1 MRTSFSDLAK
11 GYAAFKD
18 VMLKPNQKQAY
29 LALHDWAA
37 GCGKQEFAAL
47 CLAASEDLL
56 ESEASYNRLCIG
68 PGRLLADPYES
79 IWRSGER
86 VMNNHYTAAV
96 AYAYAQFGLV
106 SSNEFSEMSDYFPNE
121 VEFMFCLASAE
132 AASRANGD
140 TDLADAFAQAHD
152 LFWSQHLGHW
162 ARQFLDKFC
171 SESDSSFWTAFGYEL
186 SAFLE
191 SQNSHLELSD
201 EMLGV
206 EKEGVSV
213 VAFPQSLKGNQK

>member
-1 MRTSFSDLAK
+1 MRTSFSDLSK

-18 VMLKPNQKQAY
+18 AMLKPNQKQSY
-29 LALHDWAA
+29 LNLREWALS
-37 GCGKQEFAAL
+37 CGRKELADL
-47 CLAASEDLL
+47 SLAASEDLI
-56 ESEASYNRLCIG
+56 EAEASYNRLCIG

-79 IWRSGER
+79 IWRSGDR
-86 VMNNHYTAAV
+86 VMNNHFTAAV

-106 SSNEFSEMSDYFPNE
+106 PSRQASEMADYFPNE
-121 VEFMFCLASAE
+121 LEFLFCLANAE

-140 TDLADAFAQAHD
+140 ADLADEFAKFHD

-162 ARQFLDKFC
+162 AGRFLDRFSK
-171 SESDSSFWTAFGYEL
+171 ESDSSFWTAFGFEL
-186 SAFLE
+186 AAFLE

-201 EMLGV
+201 EMIGV
-206 EKEGVSV
+206 EKGVSV